1 MYKFYARVNHAEVRE
16 HLLRPDFSLD
26 ATPLLEDGA
35 KLMAVCQPNNPT
47 ANLFDPGELSGVSGD
62 PGGID
67 LVDEAYADFSGSDM
81 LKDAMSSESCID
93 TRTFSK
99 AYGIA
104 GLRVGFAVSRKD
116 VIGELRRVRTPFG
129 LNSFSEAVAISALDN
144 KGWVRDSVSRMRSD
158 RDYLSSR
165 MRALGFDVKP
175 SVCNFVIGRSPVDGP
190 GLVAALRSKGV
201 AVRDCSTVP
210 DARRIHQGDRRPQ
223 AAARPLPRG
232 SGGDHRRRPRMN
244 VTIMDYG
251 VGNLHS
257 LSKGLERA
265 GASTEVV
272 SDPVELLG
280 AECIVFPGVGAFGAA
295 AAAIAPVMDGLR
307 ARIGSGTPALGICL
321 GMQLMFERSEES
333 PGAGLSA
340 FDGDVRRRVLGPRV
354 PHMGWNEV
362 VSSGRRPLRWRRGR
376 GEVLLREL
384 LRLPTRGRMS
394 E

>member
-1 MYKFYARVNHAEVRE
+1 MTSAGELRRRSLDSLTRPSYSIASGDMALLNDNANLYGVNPAAVDVARSFDFAKLWAYPSESSEGLRARIASELSVSPDEVIVGNGSDELLDIISKCFIDPGDLFASPSPTFGMYKFYARVNHAEVRE

-47 ANLFDPGELSGVSGD
+47 ANLFERSELMRLIRR
-62 PGGID
+62 PGGMTI
-67 LVDEAYADFSGSDM
+67 LDEAYSDFSGSDM

-116 VIGELRRVRTPFG
+116 VIDELRRVRTPFG

-190 GLVAALRSKGV
+190 GLVAALRSEGV
-201 AVRDCSTVP
+201 AVRDCSTFPMLEGFIRVTVGP
-210 DARRIHQGDRRPQ
+210 
-223 AAARPLPRG
+223 RPLLDRFLEAAEG
-232 SGGDHRRRPRMN
+232 IIGG
-244 VTIMDYG
+244 G
-251 VGNLHS
+251 
-257 LSKGLERA
+257 RA
-265 GASTEVV
+265 
-272 SDPVELLG
+272 
-280 AECIVFPGVGAFGAA
+280 
-295 AAAIAPVMDGLR
+295 
-307 ARIGSGTPALGICL
+307 
-321 GMQLMFERSEES
+321 
-333 PGAGLSA
+333 
-340 FDGDVRRRVLGPRV
+340 
-354 PHMGWNEV
+354 
-362 VSSGRRPLRWRRGR
+362 
-376 GEVLLREL
+376 
-384 LRLPTRGRMS
+384 
-394 E
+394 